1 MSCSYIRHLGY
12 LVPYVLFI
20 LLCVVFKI
28 LNFYSTVNNFELF
41 YFVYFLFSL
50 FFIFL
55 YLKNKSIGFVGVYM
69 SYFLSSVVVYSIFS
83 FYGFNKN
90 ISIYDIFLKIQVDYI
105 LLGFIF
111 LNIFLLISKMTM
123 KRFLKNS

>member
-1 MSCSYIRHLGY
+1 MSSSYIRHLGC
-12 LVPYVLFI
+12 LVSYVFFI

-28 LNFYSTVNNFELF
+28 LNFYSTVKNFELF
-41 YFVYFLFSL
+41 YFVHFLFSL

-105 LLGFIF
+105 LLSFIF
-111 LNIFLLISKMTM
+111 LNMFLLISKMTI

>member
-1 MSCSYIRHLGY
+1 MSSSYIRHLGC
-12 LVPYVLFI
+12 LVSYVFFI

-28 LNFYSTVNNFELF
+28 LNFYSTVKNFELF
-41 YFVYFLFSL
+41 YFVHFLFSL

-111 LNIFLLISKMTM
+111 LNMFLLISKMTI